1 MDTFYSIFQIIAHKC
16 SHWQL
21 ANLAGENIPTLKKGH
36 NTKQKDVLFSLGL
49 TAVSYTRYWK
59 QGRLWYSRFCS
70 MKDNLD
76 TYIRLERHWH
86 IAMLYFS
93 VDSPVGQLTTMAQIQ
108 IIEGQKY
115 FESTR
120 SLLIPKRILSVRLII
135 VEFSKQLASESW
147 LPVQLVSLADVNV
160 VQCLGQETG
169 IVHMAN
175 DNGYRTQHGNH
186 YKCLHS
192 IHIYWL
198 QTTTTKEKLL
208 LSNLC
213 NASAV
218 CRSILLSQPP
228 WGSVGSL

>member
-108 IIEGQKY
+108 IIEGQKILWINQVFVNPQED
-115 FESTR
+115 FEC
-120 SLLIPKRILSVRLII
+120 
-135 VEFSKQLASESW
+135 QANHSW
-147 LPVQLVSLADVNV
+147 VFQAT
-160 VQCLGQETG
+160 CF
-169 IVHMAN
+169 
-175 DNGYRTQHGNH
+175 
-186 YKCLHS
+186 
-192 IHIYWL
+192 W
-198 QTTTTKEKLL
+198 KLT
-208 LSNLC
+208 SC
-213 NASAV
+213 
-218 CRSILLSQPP
+218 
-228 WGSVGSL
+228 SVGEPDWC